1 MPPRPERGAAASVET
16 PRDGWVELR
25 VARTSNRPDTSP
37 MSEAVESCVLE
48 HLRASHEPVREFSLY
63 DRVAADLGA
72 QVTPDRFIDALER
85 LMTTGRV
92 HVIADTDAVRPDP
105 APFQPRYY
113 RLVE

>member
-1 MPPRPERGAAASVET
+1 MA
-16 PRDGWVELR
+16 LR
-25 VARTSNRPDTSP
+25 VARGPDHPDTAA
-37 MSEAVESCVLE
+37 MSEALESCVLE
-48 HLRASHEPVREFSLY
+48 HLRASHEPLREFSLY

-72 QVTPDRFIDALER
+72 DVTPDRFITAMER

-92 HVIADTDAVRPDP
+92 HVIADTDAFRPDP